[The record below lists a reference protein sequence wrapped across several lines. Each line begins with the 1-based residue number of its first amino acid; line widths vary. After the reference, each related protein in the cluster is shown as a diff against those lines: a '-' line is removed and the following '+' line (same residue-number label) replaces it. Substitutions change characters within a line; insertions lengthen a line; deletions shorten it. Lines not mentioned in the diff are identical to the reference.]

1 VLTSRNKLQSSFKL
15 ILSIESNKMLITS
28 ISGYYVSYPIN
39 SIPLSNFSCNLN
51 KFLLFCFLSKTIPL
65 VNNLIGLFLFI
76 NLVDV
81 NLTIEV
87 VISGL
92 RHNEL
97 LLTIPITS
105 FSSITPRPFIVSKV
119 FINEGETSS

>member
-1 VLTSRNKLQSSFKL
+1 
-15 ILSIESNKMLITS
+15 M
-28 ISGYYVSYPIN
+28 
-39 SIPLSNFSCNLN
+39 
-51 KFLLFCFLSKTIPL
+51 PL

-76 NLVDV
+76 NLVED
-81 NLTIEV
+81 NFTIDV

-97 LLTIPITS
+97 LLTIPTTW